1 MALAFTVDTPRS
13 FEANPGLISFHAR
26 KPVDTLE
33 VRVNGKRYKVVPLA
47 SPRRAATIGPIGL
60 PSQDL
65 TITVTGF
72 RDGKVV
78 GRQTATNVLGLP
90 KASLTLIPITKTPPL
105 AQRRMFR
112 LTRPSGTAAAWAID
126 LATGRGA
133 SYNAGARFTAASTAK
148 LPIMISLLMKT
159 KGDIV
164 NSNSWSALQA
174 MIRSSSNDAANTVLE
189 YIGGSTASGGAQVT
203 AMAHRLGAVRTD
215 TAAGYLAGQD
225 RKGLNPPVLINAQAE
240 VPCCKVTTAHDLGV
254 LMQSIVEAAAGRGR
268 AHRLGLTQRDAR
280 VALWLLAHTSYPGL
294 FKPWTPWVTAH
305 KIGDVD
311 RAWHDVAA
319 IFTPHGPLI
328 TVAMTDNPN
337 GASQSAAADY
347 GKGVLQIAL
356 TGLDAPPADPARP
369 IPFHT

>member
-1 MALAFTVDTPRS
+1 MAIAFTVDAPKS

-33 VRVNGKRYKVVPLA
+33 VRVNGKRYKVVALT
-47 SPRRAATIGPIGL
+47 SPQRKATIGPLGL

-90 KASLTLIPITKTPPL
+90 KASMTILPITKTPPL
-105 AQRRMFR
+105 TQRRMRR
-112 LTRPSGTAAAWAID
+112 LPHPGGTVAAWTVN
-126 LATGRGA
+126 LASGLGA

-148 LPIMISLLMKT
+148 LPIMIDLLMIT
-159 KGDIV
+159 KRDIV
-164 NSNSWSALQA
+164 GSSSWGSLQA

-189 YIGGSTASGGAQVT
+189 YIGGSTTSGGAQVT
-203 AMAHRLGAVRTD
+203 AMAHRLGALHTD

-225 RKGLNPPVLINAQAE
+225 RKGTNPPVQINAQPE
-240 VPCCKVTTAHDLGV
+240 VPCCKETTAHDLGI
-254 LMQSIVEAAAGRGR
+254 LMQQIVEATAGTGR
-268 AHRLGLTQRDAR
+268 AHRLGLTARDAR
-280 VALWLLAHTSYPGL
+280 VALWLLAHTSNPGL
-294 FKPWTPWVTAH
+294 FEPWTQWITAH

-319 IFTPHGPLI
+319 IFTPQGPLI
-328 TVAMTDNPN
+328 TVAMTYNEN
-337 GASQSAAADY
+337 GINQSTSAEY
-347 GKGVLQIAL
+347 GKRVLHTAL
-356 TGLDAPPADPARP
+356 TGLQAPPPKPERP

>member
-1 MALAFTVDTPRS
+1 MALAFTVDSPRS

-26 KPVDTLE
+26 SAVDMVE
-33 VRVNGKRYKVVPLA
+33 VRVNGTRYKVIPLET
-47 SPRRAATIGPIGL
+47 PRRAATIGPIGL

-72 RDGKVV
+72 RNGKAI
-78 GRQTATNVLGLP
+78 GSQTATNVLGLP
-90 KASLTLIPITKTPPL
+90 KASMTLLPITKTPPL
-105 AQRRMFR
+105 AQRRMRR
-112 LTRPSGTAAAWAID
+112 LSRPSGTAAAWTIN

-148 LPIMISLLMKT
+148 LPTMIKLLMTT

-164 NSNSWSALQA
+164 SSKSWGPLQS

-189 YIGGSTASGGAQVT
+189 YIGGTTASGGAQVT
-203 AMAHRLGAVRTD
+203 AMAHRLGATHTD

-225 RKGLNPPVLINAQAE
+225 RKGLNPPVLINEQTE

-254 LMQSIVEAAAGRGR
+254 LMQAIVEATAGRGR
-268 AHRLGLTQRDAR
+268 AHHLGLTPRDAR

-294 FKPWTPWVTAH
+294 FEPWTPWVTAH

-319 IFTPHGPLI
+319 IFTPQGPLI
-328 TVAMTDNPN
+328 TVALTDNPN
-337 GASQSAAADY
+337 GASESSAAKY
-347 GKGVLQIAL
+347 GGRVLRLAL
-356 TGLDAPPADPARP
+356 TGLNTPPLKPERP
-369 IPFHT
+369 IPSHM

>member
-1 MALAFTVDTPRS
+1 MALAFTVDAPKS

-33 VRVNGKRYKVVPLA
+33 VRVNGKRYKVVALS
-47 SPRRAATIGPIGL
+47 SPQRKATIGPLGL

-78 GRQTATNVLGLP
+78 GRQTATDVLGLP
-90 KASLTLIPITKTPPL
+90 KASMTILPITKTPPL
-105 AQRRMFR
+105 TQRRMRR
-112 LTRPSGTAAAWAID
+112 LPHASASAAAWTVNMASG
-126 LATGRGA
+126 LGA

-148 LPIMISLLMKT
+148 LPIMIDLLMIT
-159 KGDIV
+159 KRDIV
-164 NSNSWSALQA
+164 GSEIWGSLQA

-189 YIGGSTASGGAQVT
+189 YIGGNTTSGGAQVT
-203 AMAHRLGAVRTD
+203 AMAHRLGALHTD

-225 RKGLNPPVLINAQAE
+225 RKGPNPPVQVNEQAE

-254 LMQSIVEAAAGRGR
+254 LMQEVVEAAAGKGR
-268 AHRLGLTQRDAR
+268 AHRFGLTGRDAR
-280 VALWLLAHTSYPGL
+280 VALWLLSHTAYAGL
-294 FKPWTPWVTAH
+294 FDPWTPWVTAH

-319 IFTPHGPLI
+319 IFTPKGPLI
-328 TVAMTDNPN
+328 TVALTDSPN
-337 GASQSAAADY
+337 GINLAASAEY
-347 GKGVLQIAL
+347 GERVLRTAL
-356 TGLDAPPADPARP
+356 SGLQAPPPDPERP
-369 IPFHT
+369 IPFHM